1 MPSEESGGST
11 LFFTKQA
18 AESEI
23 SKTTT
28 SSSRYNFYSVFE
40 RKTRM
45 NNVYSSHC

>member
-1 MPSEESGGST
+1 VRGWITNYWHETGKFPDIPSEESGGST

-28 SSSRYNFYSVFE
+28 SSSRYNF
-40 RKTRM
+40 
-45 NNVYSSHC
+45 

>member
-23 SKTTT
+23 SKTT
-28 SSSRYNFYSVFE
+28 SSSRYNF
-40 RKTRM
+40 
-45 NNVYSSHC
+45 